1 MVHMVGEIKRIVTLA
16 MQDFVYDEVVPTA
29 KHNAPVDTGHLSQH
43 IYAYQVS
50 DFHWIVT
57 TNSRGWNGVE
67 YPARIEFGEEVLP
80 SPGNTRGIW
89 FHKKWH
95 PKARATSQPHFMRN
109 TVEKYGGH

>member
-1 MVHMVGEIKRIVTLA
+1 MVHMVGEVKRIVTLA

-29 KHNAPVDTGHLSQH
+29 KSYAPVDTGNLRAN

-50 DFHWIVT
+50 EFHWIVT
-57 TNSRGWNGVE
+57 TNSHGENRFE
-67 YPARIEFGEEVLP
+67 YPARIEMGEEVLP

-95 PKARATSQPHFMRN
+95 SKARATSQPHFMRN
-109 TVEKYGGH
+109 TVYKYGGH